1 MGFCRQ
7 EYWSGLPFP
16 SAGIFP
22 TQGSNLPVNI
32 HVLISLT
39 HVLTLKWVLGLGRG
53 AWCLVFFRVKDELIA
68 AAEGGL
74 AVNDD
79 CLRAR

>member
-1 MGFCRQ
+1 MDLFH
-7 EYWSGLPFP
+7 FKI
-16 SAGIFP
+16 IFDIFIIE
-22 TQGSNLPVNI
+22 NIPVNI

-53 AWCLVFFRVKDELIA
+53 AWCLVFFRVEDELIA
-68 AAEGGL
+68 AAEAGL

>member
-1 MGFCRQ
+1 MDLFH
-7 EYWSGLPFP
+7 FKI
-16 SAGIFP
+16 IFDIFIIENIP
-22 TQGSNLPVNI
+22 ANI

>member
-1 MGFCRQ
+1 MDLFH
-7 EYWSGLPFP
+7 FKI
-16 SAGIFP
+16 IFDIFIIE
-22 TQGSNLPVNI
+22 NIPVNI

-68 AAEGGL
+68 AAEAGL
-74 AVNDD
+74 AVKDD

>member
-1 MGFCRQ
+1 MDLFH
-7 EYWSGLPFP
+7 FKI
-16 SAGIFP
+16 IFDIFIIE
-22 TQGSNLPVNI
+22 NIAVNI

>member
-1 MGFCRQ
+1 MDLFH
-7 EYWSGLPFP
+7 FKI
-16 SAGIFP
+16 IFDIFIIE
-22 TQGSNLPVNI
+22 NIPVNI

-53 AWCLVFFRVKDELIA
+53 AWCLVFFRVEDELIA

>member
-1 MGFCRQ
+1 MDLFH
-7 EYWSGLPFP
+7 FKI
-16 SAGIFP
+16 IFDIFIIE
-22 TQGSNLPVNI
+22 NIPVNI

-53 AWCLVFFRVKDELIA
+53 AWCLVFFRVEDELIA
-68 AAEGGL
+68 AAEAGL
-74 AVNDD
+74 AVKDD